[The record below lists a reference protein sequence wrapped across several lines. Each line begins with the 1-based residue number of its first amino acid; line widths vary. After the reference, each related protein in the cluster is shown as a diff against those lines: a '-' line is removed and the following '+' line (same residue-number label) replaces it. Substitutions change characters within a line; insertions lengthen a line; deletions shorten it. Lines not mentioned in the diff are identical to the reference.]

1 MCITCLLMKRTLN
14 QISFLS
20 FKNVPGQGA
29 HNIKLVL
36 QVFQYT
42 DMPELKDKMVFLAS
56 DGISVNSRVKA
67 R

>member
-1 MCITCLLMKRTLN
+1 MKRTLN

-29 HNIKLVL
+29 HIKLVLL